1 MNILGIGRY
10 QTNRLL
16 TAEEKQNQLKQD
28 ARVDVE
34 PHYQLS
40 VIRMNSTFL
49 ESVDRY
55 YGGRGYAAAGALLA
69 VACVLGAFVFY
80 ALRSFS
86 PELVNSMGRD
96 YNPWQD
102 VFELFILAALIFCFA
117 VWGAS
122 SEIFRFTH
130 YPIRFDRKNR
140 LVHVFESNGET
151 YSTPWGDLFFT
162 LGGAPDGQWDVRGH
176 VLAKDKNTVLKTFAL
191 SYSDLKVQGKT
202 PGLLLRHWE
211 FVRRYMEEGPQRVT
225 GQVQFCMPVDGRR
238 EGFKSGAER
247 VFAELAGAPAVVKPI
262 LYAFGYLH
270 ICARWLVMR
279 SSKIPR
285 WPDEIEK
292 LCAIEP
298 NDPYAIT
305 ADDEGNRIAVY
316 PEAAAAHGV
325 RFVAQPSIGEGNIGV
340 KAPKRPGDRPEVVR
354 GKPSSKK
361 TGKPR

>member
-1 MNILGIGRY
+1 MNIMGIRRH
-10 QTNRLL
+10 QLNRVL
-16 TAEEKQNQLKQD
+16 TTEERQNQLKRD
-28 ARVDVE
+28 VRVEVE

-55 YGGRGYAAAGALLA
+55 YGERGHAAAGALL
-69 VACVLGAFVFY
+69 VASCVIGAFVFY

-86 PELVNSMGRD
+86 PEIMNAMGHD

-102 VFELFILAALIFCFA
+102 VFELFMLSAPIFCFA
-117 VWGAS
+117 AWGAS
-122 SEIFRFTH
+122 SEIFRHTH

-140 LVHVFESNGET
+140 LVHVVESNGKT
-151 YSTPWGDLFFT
+151 YSTSWGDVFFT
-162 LGGAPDGQWDVRGH
+162 LWGAPDGLWEVRGH

-191 SYSDLKVQGKT
+191 SYSSAGTQSKA
-202 PGLLLRHWE
+202 PELLMRHWE
-211 FVRRYMEEGPQRVT
+211 FVRRYMEEGPQAVI

-247 VFAELAGAPAVVKPI
+247 VFAEIVGAPFFMMPV
-262 LYAFGYLH
+262 LYAFGLVH

-285 WPDEIEK
+285 WPEEIEK

-316 PEAAAAHGV
+316 PEAAAARGV

-340 KAPKRPGDRPEVVR
+340 KSPKRPGDRPEVVR
-354 GKPSSKK
+354 AKRPSKK